1 MTLEQIKAIKCAY
14 LDLSGSYGAFISENY
29 YDHDWQSH
37 KFSMD
42 MLEEEFP
49 FLLDE
54 KDPPVSHPKVQKIIY
69 TLAEEVNADG
79 ETMEYIL
86 RELNLA
92 HQVYKQL
99 STDENITKTLD
110 NSK

>member
-1 MTLEQIKAIKCAY
+1 MKVIKCAY
-14 LDLSGSYGAFISENY
+14 LDLVGSYEAYISDNLY
-29 YDHDWQSH
+29 NHDWQSH
-37 KFSMD
+37 KFSID
-42 MLEEEFP
+42 DLEKEFP
-49 FLLDE
+49 ILLDH

-110 NSK
+110 KSK